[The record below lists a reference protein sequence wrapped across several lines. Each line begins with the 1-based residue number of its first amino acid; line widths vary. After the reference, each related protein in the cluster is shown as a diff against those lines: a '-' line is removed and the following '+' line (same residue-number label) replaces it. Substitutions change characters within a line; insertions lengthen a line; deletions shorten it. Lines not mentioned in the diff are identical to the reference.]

1 MKFNIKKRN
10 GPARTGELTFNDEK
24 KITPNILFIDTG
36 RFKAPVLADLFL
48 TNNKTHKQKPIIKMR
63 ENNSCISNCVVYPN
77 DISQKL
83 YSFESKDD
91 SADMFIVANAHQL
104 FKQPKK
110 FTEFITDLREKIG
123 YDKTIYTP
131 TIGTPSSLALLT
143 YMSIDFFDSTSA
155 ITAARKNTL
164 LFTHGNYKKD
174 ELIEI
179 PCSCPV
185 CNKFKGKPSEMKFKD
200 ILNHNYYA
208 LLSEMKQVRNSINN
222 GSLRN
227 LVEIRIKAIPNLCT
241 ILRTFDNHHYDFL
254 EKRTSIT
261 SKQKLIATTKESL
274 VRPEIKRFQQR
285 VINRYRK
292 PDSTRVLLLLPCSA
306 KKPYSFSKS
315 HHFFRERIM
324 SSGNPFVVHEVIV
337 TSPLG
342 LVPRELELIYPAYAY
357 DIPVTGIWD
366 EDEKKMIRNMLL
378 EYLKQNKYDKIIVH
392 LPSEIV
398 DFINDILGKNIVTC
412 VDHPTSNE
420 SLERLSDVLKETV
433 KDFDRVKPAL
443 RQVEDVKCFATY
455 QFGRKIANKLLK
467 GCNVRGRYPS
477 LKIIDK
483 QKQLGM
489 IIKDRGLISLTLDGG
504 IRVIELDEYWV
515 EIFDDFALKGSVFAP
530 GVKDADINIRVG
542 DEVIVKRNNNLCAV
556 GVAMMNGDE
565 MKSLSFGEAVK
576 VRHKKN
582 E

>member
-1 MKFNIKKRN
+1 MNFNIKKRN
-10 GPARTGELTFNDEK
+10 GPARTGELTFNDKK
-24 KITPNILFIDTG
+24 KITPNILFVDTD
-36 RFKAPVLADLFL
+36 RFKAPVFADFL
-48 TNNKTHKQKPIIKMR
+48 LTKNETNGQKPAINIKDDDAF
-63 ENNSCISNCVVYPN
+63 ISTCVVYPD

-83 YSFESKDD
+83 HSSESKDD
-91 SADMFIVANAHQL
+91 SADTFIVANAYQL
-104 FKQPKK
+104 FQKSKK

-131 TIGTPSSLALLT
+131 TIGTPVSLALLT
-143 YMSIDFFDSTSA
+143 YMGIDFFDSTSA
-155 ITAARKNTL
+155 ITTARNNTL
-164 LFTHGNYKKD
+164 FFTYGNYKKD
-174 ELIEI
+174 ELKEI
-179 PCSCPV
+179 SCSCPV
-185 CNKFKGKPSEMKFKD
+185 CSKFKGKPSEMKFQD

-208 LLSEMKQVRNSINN
+208 LFSEIKQVRNSINN
-222 GSLRN
+222 GNLRN
-227 LVEIRIKAIPNLCT
+227 LVEIRIKASPDLCT

-254 EKRTSIT
+254 EMRTEIT

-274 VRPEIKRFQQR
+274 VRPEIKRFRQR

-292 PDSTRVLLLLPCSA
+292 PDSTKVLLLLPCSA

-315 HHFFRERIM
+315 HHFLKERIM

-342 LVPRELELIYPAYAY
+342 LVPRELELIYPACAY
-357 DIPVTGIWD
+357 DIPVTGFWD
-366 EDEKKMIRNMLL
+366 EDEKKMIRNMLS

-420 SLERLSDVLKETV
+420 SLERLLDVLKETV
-433 KDFDRVKPAL
+433 KDFDRVKPAS

-455 QFGRKIANKLLK
+455 QFGIKIANKLLK
-467 GCNVRGRYPS
+467 GCNIRGRYPS
-477 LKIIDK
+477 LKILDL
-483 QKQLGM
+483 QKQIGM
-489 IIKDRGLISLTLDGG
+489 IIKDRGFISLTLDGAM
-504 IRVIELDEYWV
+504 RLIESDEYWV
-515 EIFDDFALKGSVFAP
+515 EIFDDFTLKGSVFAP
-530 GVKDADINIRVG
+530 GVKDADKNIRVG
-542 DEVIVKRNNNLCAV
+542 DEVIVKRNNDLCAA

>member
-10 GPARTGELTFNDEK
+10 GPARIGEFTFNDK
-24 KITPNILFIDTG
+24 KIITPNILFVDTS
-36 RFKAPVLADLFL
+36 RFKAPDFADFL
-48 TNNKTHKQKPIIKMR
+48 LTSNETNGQDPVINVKDDD
-63 ENNSCISNCVVYPN
+63 SCISKCIIYPD

-83 YSFESKDD
+83 YSSKSKDD
-91 SADMFIVANAHQL
+91 PADMFIVANAHQL
-104 FKQPKK
+104 FQQPKK
-110 FTEFITDLREKIG
+110 FTDFMTDLREEIG

-143 YMSIDFFDSTSA
+143 YMGIDFFDSTSA
-155 ITAARKNTL
+155 ITAARNNTL
-164 LFTHGNYKKD
+164 FFTYGNYKKD

-185 CNKFKGKPSEMKFKD
+185 CSKFKGKPSEMSFQD
-200 ILNHNYYA
+200 ILNHNYYV

-227 LVEIRIKAIPNLCT
+227 LVEIRSKSSPDLCT
-241 ILRTFDNHHYDFL
+241 ILRTFDNYHYDFL

-285 VINRYRK
+285 AINRYRK

-366 EDEKKMIRNMLL
+366 EDEKKMIRNMLS

-392 LPSEIV
+392 LPSEIT
-398 DFINDILGKNIVTC
+398 DFINNILGKTIVTC

-420 SLERLSDVLKETV
+420 SLEHLSDVLKETV

-443 RQVEDVKCFATY
+443 RQEEDVKCFATY

-467 GCNVRGRYPS
+467 GCNVRGRHPS

-504 IRVIELDEYWV
+504 TRVIESNEYWV
-515 EIFDDFALKGSVFAP
+515 EIFDDFTLKGSVFAP

-576 VRHKKN
+576 VRHKK
-582 E
+582 

>member
-1 MKFNIKKRN
+1 MQLNIKKRD
-10 GPARTGELTFNDEK
+10 GPARIRNLTVEDK
-24 KITPNILFIDTG
+24 MVIIPNILFVDTG
-36 RFKAPVLADLFL
+36 RFKAPVFADLFL
-48 TNNKTHKQKPIIKMR
+48 TNEKTHKQKPIIKMR
-63 ENNSCISNCVVYPN
+63 ENNSCISNCVVYPD

-83 YSFESKDD
+83 YSSESKDD

-104 FKQPKK
+104 FQQSKK

-143 YMSIDFFDSTSA
+143 YMGVDFFDSTSA
-155 ITAARKNTL
+155 ITAARNNTL
-164 LFTHGNYKKD
+164 LFAYGNYKKD

-185 CNKFKGKPSEMKFKD
+185 CSKFNGKPSEMKFQD
-200 ILNHNYYA
+200 ILNHNYYV

-222 GSLRN
+222 GNLRN
-227 LVEIRIKAIPNLCT
+227 LVEIRIKTSPNLCT

-254 EKRTSIT
+254 EKRTAIT

-324 SSGNPFVVHEVIV
+324 SSHNPFVVHEVII

-342 LVPRELELIYPAYAY
+342 LVPRELELVYPACAY

-366 EDEKKMIRNMLL
+366 EDEKKMIRNMLS

-392 LPSEIV
+392 LPSGIT

-412 VDHPTSNE
+412 IDHPTSNE
-420 SLERLSDVLKETV
+420 SLEHLSDVLKETV

-477 LKIIDK
+477 LKIMDK

-489 IIKDRGLISLTLDGG
+489 IIKDRGLISLTLDGAM
-504 IRVIELDEYWV
+504 RVIESDKYWV
-515 EIFDDFALKGSVFAP
+515 EIFDDFTLKGSVFAP

-542 DEVIVKRNNNLCAV
+542 DEVVVKRNNNLCAV

-576 VRHKKN
+576 VRHK